1 MNTTSWQKRALQAMT
16 VAAVLYWSL
25 AIHQAFF
32 SHPYRILGMAGFTVD
47 LRDGGLVVI
56 QVQKTDRQGSPGLG
70 HQAGLQVGDRL
81 QVLVDGRGGRWPL
94 DGFLPFSRALRS
106 LRLGE
111 EWVLEVQRPLEGKAA
126 APVRV
131 VLPAVTRADLFSA
144 ERTFNTILIYI
155 TPLLALAAAFIIG
168 YAKPEDRIA
177 FLASGMFI
185 CMANLVGV
193 GSLLYPA
200 GLREF
205 AQIYAIVSGSLLVY
219 LFLRFFL
226 LFPSPSIIERKLPWL
241 KRVFLAVAL
250 AEMAGALAATA
261 FAWHSY
267 AAQTRFQPVQRFF
280 EPVLNWA
287 TLLMALTALASL
299 VLNTVQARSKD
310 ERRRLLIILVG
321 ALTAVLSLLG
331 YILFGM
337 ITGTYPLG
345 LVITVVLLLACFPA
359 AFIYAIVKHRVMG
372 IRLILR
378 RGIQYALVSKGF
390 LLIEA
395 VALFVVVGWV
405 LGPSVERLL
414 PGVRREALAVLLF
427 FLVALMALGIRRI
440 NKRILPAIDRLFFR
454 DAYNAQQVLS
464 DLSRAVRQVATQP
477 AALVQMVAEKI
488 SDSLYPDKVAIFL
501 DPSALEPA
509 PVGRPGPGGFRC
521 FYRCVRP
528 GNREPNGTIGGPCQE
543 LYLPDHSVTA
553 KAVSA
558 ISPENPEP
566 LDVYLDDPR
575 SWAGGLVRREDPDDP
590 AASERRLLERLNARL
605 LVPLATREGILG
617 FASLGEKLSEEP
629 YTREDKQ
636 LLLTVAEQTA
646 QALDYAHL
654 IREVADQ
661 ERLKRDIEIAKEV
674 QQQMLPQALPRVATL
689 EFTGTCLPARGVGG
703 DYYDFI
709 SLPGG
714 KLGIALGDISG
725 KGVFAAMLMSSL
737 HAMMHSNALKYGDRA
752 AALMEDINRLMLDA
766 TQGQRFATFFYGVF
780 DEATR
785 DLTYVNAGH
794 NYPMLFRPRER
805 SAGKGSE
812 ILQGFELTRLEEGGT
827 VLGFLAEAA
836 YRQATVRLAP
846 DDLLV
851 IFSDGITEA
860 KNEGDEEYG
869 EERLAACA
877 ATGLGRAPAD
887 LMDHILR
894 DVEAF
899 SGPTPQYD
907 DITLVVARVR

>member
-1 MNTTSWQKRALQAMT
+1 MT

-32 SHPYRILGMAGFTVD
+32 SDSFRILGMAGFTVD

-70 HQAGLQVGDRL
+70 HKAGLQVGDRL
-81 QVLVDGRGGRWPL
+81 QVLVDGRGRRWPL
-94 DGFLPFSRALRS
+94 DGFLPFSQALRS

-111 EWVLEVQRPLEGKAA
+111 EWTLEVLRPQEGNAVS
-126 APVRV
+126 PVRV
-131 VLPAVTRADLFSA
+131 VLPAVTRGDLFSA
-144 ERTFNTILIYI
+144 ERTFKTMLVYF

-185 CMANLVGV
+185 CVANLVGV

-205 AQIYAIVSGSLLVY
+205 AQIYAIVAGSLLVY

-241 KRVFLAVAL
+241 KRVFLAVVL
-250 AEMAGALAATA
+250 TEMAGSLAATG

-267 AAQTRFQPVQRFF
+267 AAQMRFQPVQRLL

-287 TLLMALTALASL
+287 TLLMALTAIASL

-321 ALTAVLSLLG
+321 ALSAVLSLLG

-345 LVITVVLLLACFPA
+345 LVITVVLLIAGFPA

-477 AALVQMVAEKI
+477 AALVQMMAEKI

-501 DPSALEPA
+501 DPTALEPA
-509 PVGRPGPGGFRC
+509 AAGRPDRGGFRC

-543 LYLPDHSVTA
+543 LYLPGKSVTA
-553 KAVSA
+553 RTVSA

-575 SWAGGLVRREDPDDP
+575 SWAGGLVRREDSDDP
-590 AASERRLLERLNARL
+590 AASERLLLERLNARL

-636 LLLTVAEQTA
+636 LLLTVAEQAA

-674 QQQMLPQALPRVATL
+674 QQQMLPQVLPRMATL
-689 EFTGTCLPARGVGG
+689 EFSGTCRPARGVGG

-709 SLPGG
+709 GLPGG

-836 YRQATVRLAP
+836 YRQATVRLGP

-877 ATGLGRAPAD
+877 ATGLDCPPAD
-887 LMDHILR
+887 LMDRILR